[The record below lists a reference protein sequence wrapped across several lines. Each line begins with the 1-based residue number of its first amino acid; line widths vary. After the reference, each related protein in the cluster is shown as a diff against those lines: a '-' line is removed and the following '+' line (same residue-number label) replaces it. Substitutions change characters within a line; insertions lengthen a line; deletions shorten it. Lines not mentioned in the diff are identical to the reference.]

1 MELLATRGEQGP
13 SVNADWNL
21 LGLTIHNHTRVLL
34 IYYGLHLVIGK
45 LIVLACVRL
54 PIPGLSSLDNT
65 LVHLLALIYFLMLVP
80 IHNFLA
86 FGLHAGVQGG
96 VIIFAAINRQSF
108 ILGSWRY
115 LCLLL
120 LDLTSVL
127 FDL

>member
-1 MELLATRGEQGP
+1 M
-13 SVNADWNL
+13 
-21 LGLTIHNHTRVLL
+21 

-54 PIPGLSSLDNT
+54 PIPGLPSLDNT
-65 LVHLLALIYFLMLVP
+65 LVHLLALIDFLMLVP

-86 FGLHAGVQGG
+86 FGLHTWIQGG

-108 ILGSWRY
+108 ILGSRRY
-115 LCLLL
+115 LCPLL